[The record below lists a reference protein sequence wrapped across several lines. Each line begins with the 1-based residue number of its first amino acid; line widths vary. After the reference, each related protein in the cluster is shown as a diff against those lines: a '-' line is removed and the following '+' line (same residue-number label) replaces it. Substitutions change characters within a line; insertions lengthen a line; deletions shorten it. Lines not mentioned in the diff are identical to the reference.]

1 MNEIG
6 VAIIE
11 LLRQFVTAAGPA
23 SGTTVPSTTTAW
35 EWATLSLGKRRD
47 AGTWEKGCRELGFS
61 SGVSLRKDRPTLVE
75 LKDFFKSSPTWVYF
89 GGHFGSNNLYNHYDD
104 VKVYFEA
111 DRVAIAID
119 TAAIVNLDKRTPDF
133 QLERNLEVTLWG
145 GCDVFTREETIRN
158 IRHLFDN
165 PLILGFKGTTGRLL
179 VDAVLGGSKI
189 RDHFFKRIGNDKADL
204 VAVRNAWLETA
215 IFEYGGGEYEDNFRA
230 LDPNGQEWKLRN
242 KKIVAGRM
250 IT

>member
-6 VAIIE
+6 VAIID

-23 SGTTVPSTTTAW
+23 ETTAPSTATSSEA
-35 EWATLSLGKRRD
+35 ATLSLGRRAD
-47 AGTWEKGCRELGFS
+47 AGSWEKGCRDLGFS
-61 SGVSLRKDRPTLVE
+61 SGVSLRKDRPTLAE
-75 LKDFFKSSPTWVYF
+75 LKDLFKSTPTWLYL
-89 GGHFGSNNLYNHYDD
+89 GGHFGSNNLYNRFDD
-104 VKVYFEA
+104 VKIYFEA
-111 DRVAIAID
+111 DKVSIAIN
-119 TAAIVNLDKRTPDF
+119 TAAIVDLNKGTPDF
-133 QLERNLEVTLWG
+133 QLERNMDVMLWG
-145 GCDVFTREETIRN
+145 GCDVFTFEATLKN

-165 PLILGFKGTTGRLL
+165 PLILGFRGTTGRLL
-179 VDAVLGGSKI
+179 VDAVLGGTTV
-189 RDHFFKRIGNDKADL
+189 RNHFFKRIGDNKADL

-230 LDPNGQEWKLRN
+230 LDRNGQEWKLRD